1 MWGLGGAGNQE
12 LCDDGG
18 DVMAVLFPRDD
29 FARVFNVL
37 MDLNG
42 GNAAEIRTTTD
53 GPGLGLV
60 IPDELFDR
68 FVEAESATSDEE
80 PQAPKKRPGRPRKV
94 QE

>member
-1 MWGLGGAGNQE
+1 
-12 LCDDGG
+12 
-18 DVMAVLFPRDD
+18 MAVLYPRDD
-29 FARVFNVL
+29 FARVFHVL

-68 FVEAESATSDEE
+68 FVEAESVDEE